1 MQDLVLLLIL
11 LICVITDLKER
22 RIYNAVLLPGMIF
35 GFIYN
40 LTAGGWQGLTQ
51 SLLGLLLGLGILI
64 IPFAIG
70 GMGAGDVKLLAVVGA
85 VKGPL
90 FVFYSTMGMALTGGM
105 IALLVLIY
113 KTRII
118 SDTVRFFQALRLM
131 LTSGFKIIE
140 FDFIN
145 KNITIPYG
153 LAIAAGAAG
162 AFWWMR

>member
-22 RIYNAVLLPGMIF
+22 RIYNAVLLPGMFF

-90 FVFYSTMGMALTGGM
+90 FVFYSTMGMALAGGM